1 MSRKIKLVFIVM
13 LAILLAFSA
22 NVLLQ
27 DNEYYIY
34 NPDETE
40 TVAFIIDPE
49 SEQIVAKL
57 RSNPVWSELYFYS
70 VSEK

>member
-1 MSRKIKLVFIVM
+1 MSRKIKLGFIVM

-34 NPDETE
+34 NADETE
-40 TVAFIIDPE
+40 IVALIIDPE

-57 RSNPVWSELYFYS
+57 RSNPAWSELYFYS
-70 VSEK
+70 TSEK

>member
-1 MSRKIKLVFIVM
+1 M

-40 TVAFIIDPE
+40 KATFIIDPE
-49 SEQIVAKL
+49 SGQIVAKL
-57 RSNPVWSELYFYS
+57 KSNPAWSELYFYS